1 LHQNIRRL
9 LTLLCPGKN
18 VRRRRDHSSH
28 YELGARTLRVSG
40 LSLPPLRRHVR
51 MALRA
56 PLRDSNPPPLFSPSD
71 A

>member
-1 LHQNIRRL
+1 LHQNIDQL

-40 LSLPPLRRHVR
+40 SPPALRRHVG

-56 PLRDSNPPPLFSPSD
+56 PLRTQTPP
-71 A
+71 